1 MWKKL
6 HKNATNPDFAVHYQT
21 QEKKIKPMA
30 INHRKSD
37 HKNNTIT

>member
-21 QEKKIKPMA
+21 QEKKKIKPMA
-30 INHRKSD
+30 INHR
-37 HKNNTIT
+37 